1 MLSWSTRLGGCG
13 KPPRDIFGAPASIV
27 PNGTQ
32 DEIEEGERPV
42 LRFRSRHSEKTTGQP
57 TGPAA
62 AETDAVLIAAAR
74 QDPSTFIFLYDRYL
88 DAVYR
93 FCYVRLGS
101 REAAED
107 ASSDVFLK
115 ALAGL
120 AEFRGGSFPAWLYRI
135 AHNVV
140 ADTYRRARP
149 SMPMHEMYEPID
161 PSESP
166 EELVI
171 SSSERDALAAAL
183 AMLPDDQRVAVE
195 LQLAGWSGEQIAE
208 ALGRSPGAVRML
220 RLRALQRLRDL
231 LEPGEGGA
239 HARA

>member
-1 MLSWSTRLGGCG
+1 V
-13 KPPRDIFGAPASIV
+13 DAIV
-27 PNGTQ
+27 PVAS
-32 DEIEEGERPV
+32 DD
-42 LRFRSRHSEKTTGQP
+42 
-57 TGPAA
+57 AA
-62 AETDAVLIAAAR
+62 ADADAVLVAAAR
-74 QDPSTFIFLYDRYL
+74 QDPRAFTFLYDRYL
-88 DAVYR
+88 DPVYR

-107 ASSDVFLK
+107 ATSDVFLK

-120 AEFRGGSFPAWLYRI
+120 NEFRGGSFPAWLYRI

-140 ADTYRRARP
+140 ADSYRKARP
-149 SMPMHEMYEPID
+149 SMPMHDQYDPID

-171 SSSERDALAAAL
+171 SSSEREALAAAL
-183 AMLPDDQRVAVE
+183 AQLPDDQRVAVE

-208 ALGRSPGAVRML
+208 ALGKSPGAVRML
-220 RLRALQRLRDL
+220 RLRALQRLREL
-231 LEPGEGGA
+231 LQPGKGGA

>member
-1 MLSWSTRLGGCG
+1 V
-13 KPPRDIFGAPASIV
+13 PPTSD
-27 PNGTQ
+27 
-32 DEIEEGERPV
+32 D
-42 LRFRSRHSEKTTGQP
+42 
-57 TGPAA
+57 AA
-62 AETDAVLIAAAR
+62 ADADAVLVAAAR
-74 QDPSTFIFLYDRYL
+74 QDPRAFTFLYDRYL
-88 DAVYR
+88 DPVYR

-120 AEFRGGSFPAWLYRI
+120 NEFRGGSFPAWLYRI

-140 ADTYRRARP
+140 ADSYRKARP
-149 SMPMHEMYEPID
+149 SMPMHEHYEPID

-166 EELVI
+166 EEFVI
-171 SSSERDALAAAL
+171 SSSEREALATAL
-183 AMLPDDQRVAVE
+183 ALLPEDQRVAVE

-208 ALGRSPGAVRML
+208 ALGKSPGAVRML
-220 RLRALQRLRDL
+220 RLRALQRLREL
-231 LEPGEGGA
+231 LQPGKGGA